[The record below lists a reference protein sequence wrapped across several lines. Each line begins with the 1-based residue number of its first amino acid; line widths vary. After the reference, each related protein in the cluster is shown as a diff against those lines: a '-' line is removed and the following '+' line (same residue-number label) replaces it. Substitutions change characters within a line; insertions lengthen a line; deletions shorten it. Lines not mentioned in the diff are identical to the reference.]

1 MELISD
7 LEVMLVSGGLRDDID
22 PPYHEYDYGYAEPQP
37 GLPGLACI
45 CY

>member
-7 LEVMLVSGGLRDDID
+7 LDVMLVSGGLRDID
-22 PPYHEYDYGYAEPQP
+22 PPYDVVDISYAEPQP